1 MERSCKLLLDGLKP
15 YLNELASASPAPGGG
30 AAAAVTIAQGLA
42 LLSMVCNLTI
52 GKKKF
57 SAVEDQAKDIL
68 EQLSTMRVEALS
80 EAEADMNAFTVVM
93 KAYHMPTETDKQ
105 KSTKKATLVK
115 ATRNAAEPPFRLM
128 ALAAQAFPLADQL
141 EKIGN
146 PNVLSDVFVG
156 RHLLIAG
163 YKSSKENVE
172 VNLNNLSPEDSFV
185 SDMRAKMNTL
195 IVSKNLKLATEA
207 HGITR
212 K

>member
-1 MERSCKLLLDGLKP
+1 MLLDGLTP

-30 AAAAVTIAQGLA
+30 AAAAVTVAQGLA

-52 GKKKF
+52 GKQKF

-68 EQLSTMRVEALS
+68 EQLSSMRAAALS
-80 EAEADMNAFTVVM
+80 GAEADMHAFNVVM
-93 KAYHMPTETDKQ
+93 QAWRMPAATDAQ
-105 KSTKKATLVK
+105 KSTRKAALAK

-128 ALAAQAFPLADQL
+128 ALAARALPLADQL

-163 YKSSKENVE
+163 YRSSKENVE
-172 VNLNNLSPEDSFV
+172 INLNNLSPEDSFV
-185 SDMRAKMNTL
+185 GEMRTKMNDL
-195 IVSKNLKLATEA
+195 GASVAGE
-207 HGITR
+207 
-212 K
+212 

>member
-1 MERSCKLLLDGLKP
+1 MEQWCHLNLLLDGLKP
-15 YLNELASASPAPGGG
+15 YLDELASASPAPGGG

-52 GKKKF
+52 GKKTF
-57 SAVEDQAKDIL
+57 STVEDRAKDIL
-68 EQLSTMRVEALS
+68 GQVSTMRSEALS

-93 KAYHMPTETDKQ
+93 KTYRIPADTDEQ
-105 KSTKKATLVK
+105 KSTKKAALEK
-115 ATRNAAEPPFRLM
+115 ATRNAALPPFRLM
-128 ALAAQAFPLADQL
+128 ALAARALPLADQL

-172 VNLNNLSPEDSFV
+172 INLNNLSPEDSFV
-185 SDMRAKMNTL
+185 REMRIKMNSL
-195 IVSKNLKLATEA
+195 IADFPGE
-207 HGITR
+207 
-212 K
+212 

>member
-1 MERSCKLLLDGLKP
+1 M
-15 YLNELASASPAPGGG
+15 LASASPAPGGG
-30 AAAAVTIAQGLA
+30 SAAAVTVAQGLA

-57 SAVEDQAKDIL
+57 SAVEDQARDIL
-68 EQLSTMRVEALS
+68 EQLTTMRAEALS
-80 EAEADMNAFTVVM
+80 EAEADMSAFTVVM
-93 KAYHMPTETDKQ
+93 QAFQMPAANDEQKLTRKA
-105 KSTKKATLVK
+105 ALVK

-128 ALAAQAFPLADQL
+128 ALAAQALPLADQL

-172 VNLNNLSPEDSFV
+172 VNLNNLSPEDAFASE
-185 SDMRAKMNTL
+185 MKTKMNAL
-195 IVSKNLKLATEA
+195 IATIPGE
-207 HGITR
+207 
-212 K
+212 